1 MTATKNAI
9 SRSAYVARAEHI
21 VELLGTRFIR
31 DGWSFDHARA
41 ARFLECVRTF
51 DENDGDSPEFAEI
64 LAWVSDHEQSLD
76 WIFIGNL
83 DAMICMLAHHS
94 PGRRQFRVLEKV

>member
-1 MTATKNAI
+1 M
-9 SRSAYVARAEHI
+9 
-21 VELLGTRFIR
+21 
-31 DGWSFDHARA
+31 
-41 ARFLECVRTF
+41 RTF
-51 DENDGDSPEFAEI
+51 DENDGGTEFTEI

-76 WIFIGNL
+76 WIFYGEL